1 MSSSKGK
8 SLESEYIKQLF
19 GMVMYIVLLVM
30 KVMLECFTGSE
41 DANNEEFTENESKL
55 EVDMPTKCTKC
66 GVMQN
71 KNVE

>member
-1 MSSSKGK
+1 
-8 SLESEYIKQLF
+8 
-19 GMVMYIVLLVM
+19 MVMYIVLQVM

-41 DANNEEFTENESKL
+41 DENNEEFTENESKL
-55 EVDMPTKCTKC
+55 DVGMPTKCTKC